1 MSEQKEKFAR
11 MQVAQKRQ
19 QEMEAAQNRRQELM
33 SPRAKVKIP
42 HNANRKAAETKPAR
56 RSSRAETPRQAEQQQ
71 RQKPTEAR
79 NGVAKQSTNH
89 KPKTES
95 GRSSRPVLRFTGT
108 GITNAQATNLL
119 LQNVAAKKREATL
132 TETNQ
137 QLKNQIRLGPR
148 SVNSAEEKPEVTKSV
163 ATSRSGGQDH
173 IQRGTAV
180 PQSPVAAAAVSPKSV
195 SGTKPSPTVQ
205 RVARPTFARA
215 SRAAEDAPS
224 MEQVFDWDSGPSE
237 VQPFE
242 VPGESARPEISELNE
257 GEGETHQ
264 DLAVSD
270 DRQTKS
276 ATQDTG
282 SSSSELTIQAPAA
295 QRDIPSSEVVPIG
308 ANPNA
313 GPEKSVV
320 EQQTSTAAERPTAS
334 LESPVV
340 PGSKPLPEN
349 SSPEPKAVQSNTSVR
364 ARPRFTQATQA
375 PEPALGPEPQ
385 AWDGDAGET
394 EFAFKSQIAKA
405 PAESAP
411 PAESATPKNGPT
423 IFVPFGAKPAR
434 QRQSVDSFKWP
445 VQSGRSSS
453 QDSPGK
459 QRMATVQQEDSS
471 DGYQTIPVRPEELI
485 ADESPAEDSS
495 LSASW
500 QHIRQK
506 QAQPAEVPEMQPDVP
521 ARSVPPLM
529 PDEEI
534 EQSFRKH
541 VLSRAS
547 YSAPYQS
554 SANVSYNKTNGAVT
568 FTPFTRNTS
577 KPGRCGRCGQPGH
590 IARDCPREKLWRRDE
605 PGVLGTNRFDSRPSS
620 GDAQS
625 SEVRRFELFPDE
637 ERQSQAD
644 SADSNSPSRN
654 LSDDH
659 RRDHRR
665 DRWTSREDADDNT
678 ISTKTRGSDRRDKW
692 ARDAVA
698 DEDASTDRRSSKTK
712 SSRKD
717 RAGRSDRYE
726 VDEEEDYVAPAK
738 GAKGSD
744 RKAGRSARDED
755 DESAADREE
764 ARARK
769 AARQAE
775 RAAQMAAERAAAQAE
790 REARA
795 AAKTLTV
802 KLPEFVSVQ
811 NLSQALGVRY
821 ERFVDRLEELGYE
834 DIFPGKIFNSE
845 VSGMIALEYNY
856 EPIFESGV
864 HEDENRDLKA
874 LPPSEQTDL
883 PPRPPVVTIMGHVD
897 HGKTTILDYI
907 RKSSVA
913 AGEAGGITQ
922 HIGAFSVPMTSSSK
936 PVTFLD
942 TPGHEAFLAMRQ
954 RGANVTDIVILV
966 VAADDSVKPQTI
978 EAIKHAKAANVPI
991 IVAVNKVDKPEA
1003 DIQRVKQ
1010 DLARHGIDIE
1020 DFGGET
1026 QVVPVSGKTGQGM
1039 DVLEENIVTLS
1050 EILDHRASTDGPVE
1064 GWVIESSTK
1073 LSGRVATVLIR
1084 RGTIRVGDIIVA
1096 GKTWARVRTLKNEA
1110 GELQEE
1116 VGPGMP
1122 VEVDGWNEQLNAGD
1136 EVLQAPNEQKAT
1148 SVVEYRLEKQDRERI
1163 AKDLEVINA
1172 NRQEQ
1177 QIRHAKEK
1185 AAKEEARRNANAAK
1199 QAGMELQVA
1208 PETETEDKPAE
1219 EESGQKLIP
1228 FIIKADVSGSV
1239 EAVSAYVLGVSH
1251 PLIAPK
1257 ILHADVGAIH
1267 ESDIDLAE
1275 AAKAHI
1281 IAFNMPT
1288 SGDIRHDAEMKG
1300 IQILENNI
1308 IYRVL
1313 DDVRAVLEAALPP
1326 LITKKVIGEAEVGQ
1340 SFNINI
1346 KGRKFQK
1353 IAGCKV
1359 RNGSVKK
1366 GSLVRV
1372 LRNGEEIYDGKQ
1384 ICMLKS

>member
-1 MSEQKEKFAR
+1 
-11 MQVAQKRQ
+11 
-19 QEMEAAQNRRQELM
+19 
-33 SPRAKVKIP
+33 
-42 HNANRKAAETKPAR
+42 
-56 RSSRAETPRQAEQQQ
+56 
-71 RQKPTEAR
+71 
-79 NGVAKQSTNH
+79 
-89 KPKTES
+89 
-95 GRSSRPVLRFTGT
+95 
-108 GITNAQATNLL
+108 
-119 LQNVAAKKREATL
+119 
-132 TETNQ
+132 
-137 QLKNQIRLGPR
+137 
-148 SVNSAEEKPEVTKSV
+148 
-163 ATSRSGGQDH
+163 
-173 IQRGTAV
+173 
-180 PQSPVAAAAVSPKSV
+180 
-195 SGTKPSPTVQ
+195 
-205 RVARPTFARA
+205 
-215 SRAAEDAPS
+215 
-224 MEQVFDWDSGPSE
+224 
-237 VQPFE
+237 
-242 VPGESARPEISELNE
+242 VPGESARPETSEFNE

-264 DLAVSD
+264 GLATSD

-276 ATQDTG
+276 AIQDTG
-282 SSSSELTIQAPAA
+282 SSSSELAIEAPAA

-308 ANPNA
+308 SDPDAE
-313 GPEKSVV
+313 PEKSVV
-320 EQQTSTAAERPTAS
+320 EQQISTAAERPTAS
-334 LESPVV
+334 LESPIV
-340 PGSKPLPEN
+340 PDPKPLPEN
-349 SSPEPKAVQSNTSVR
+349 SSPEPKAVHSDTSVR

-375 PEPALGPEPQ
+375 PEPALSPEPQ
-385 AWDGDAGET
+385 ARDWAAGET
-394 EFAFKSQIAKA
+394 ELAFKSQIAKA
-405 PAESAP
+405 PVSSTKPEEPAESAP
-411 PAESATPKNGPT
+411 PAESVTPKNEPT

-434 QRQSVDSFKWP
+434 QRQSVDKFKWP
-445 VQSGRSSS
+445 VQPGRSSS
-453 QDSPGK
+453 QDSPGEHRTAVA
-459 QRMATVQQEDSS
+459 QPEDSS
-471 DGYQTIPVRPEELI
+471 DGYQMIPVRPEELI

-506 QAQPAEVPEMQPDVP
+506 QAQPADVPEMQPDVP
-521 ARSVPPLM
+521 ARSVPPLI

-534 EQSFRKH
+534 ERSFRKH
-541 VLSRAS
+541 VLSRQS
-547 YSAPYQS
+547 YSAPDQS
-554 SANVSYNKTNGAVT
+554 SANASYNKTNGVVK
-568 FTPFTRNTS
+568 FTPFTSNTS
-577 KPGRCGRCGQPGH
+577 KSERCGRCGQPGH
-590 IARDCPREKLWRRDE
+590 IARNCPREKLWRRDE
-605 PGVLGTNRFDSRPSS
+605 PGVLGTNRSDSRPPS

-637 ERQSQAD
+637 ERRSQAD

-654 LSDDH
+654 FSDDN
-659 RRDHRR
+659 RRENRR
-665 DRWTSREDADDNT
+665 DRWTSREGADDNT
-678 ISTKTRGSDRRDKW
+678 VSTKTRGSDRRDKW

-726 VDEEEDYVAPAK
+726 VDEDEDYVAPAK

-811 NLSQALGVRY
+811 NLSQALDVRY
-821 ERFVDRLEELGYE
+821 ERFVSRLEELGYE

-1003 DIQRVKQ
+1003 DVQRVKQ

-1020 DFGGET
+1020 DFGGDT

-1050 EILDHRASTDGPVE
+1050 EILDQRASTDGQVE

-1084 RGTIRVGDIIVA
+1084 RGTLRVGDIIVA

-1122 VEVDGWNEQLNAGD
+1122 VEVDGWNEQPNAGD

-1148 SVVEYRLEKQDRERI
+1148 SVVESRLKKQDRERI

-1199 QAGMELQVA
+1199 QAGIEIQVA
-1208 PETETEDKPAE
+1208 PETETQDQPAE

-1267 ESDIDLAE
+1267 ESDIDLAQ

-1326 LITKKVIGEAEVGQ
+1326 LITKKVVGEAEIGQ
-1340 SFNINI
+1340 SFDINI
-1346 KGRKFQK
+1346 KSRKYQK

-1384 ICMLKS
+1384 IFLIRNSRGSIKILTKLLSQARSRRSKTSRKMSRRCAREPSVVWVSRNGRTSRSAIRSRLMRKSARNGICDRRADGLHGFDVKIMDGPARITCKKYLCHLQRGTPFFRRRSRLSDSCIMYA